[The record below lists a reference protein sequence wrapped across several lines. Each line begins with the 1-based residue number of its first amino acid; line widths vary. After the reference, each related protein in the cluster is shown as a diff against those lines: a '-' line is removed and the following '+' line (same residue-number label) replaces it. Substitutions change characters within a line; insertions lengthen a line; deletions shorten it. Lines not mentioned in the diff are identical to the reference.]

1 MCGLAILAGL
11 LGVILLLGDLA
22 TAANVAQLV
31 SVVLAGSS
39 SVVGLIAWWDARPT
53 PKPPPGT
60 TSPPP
65 NPGAPP
71 GTTPPQPPAPA
82 KKASEAA
89 GAIFS
94 IVSLVALIAVV
105 VLGPK
110 LLSTDTPGDAPGLV
124 TAHVG
129 DCVGSKAGAYGFWV
143 VPCWYKAATYRVVN
157 IGLRRI
163 LGPTNHLT
171 PAEALSFCQEG
182 PGWEAAGIHVPAY
195 PDDFTAVTVCLV
207 HT

>member
-22 TAANVAQLV
+22 TAANVAQLI

-39 SVVGLIAWWDARPT
+39 SVVGLIAWRRSRPT
-53 PKPPPGT
+53 PQPSHGT
-60 TSPPP
+60 P
-65 NPGAPP
+65 
-71 GTTPPQPPAPA
+71 PPQPPPPA
-82 KKASEAA
+82 SGAA
-89 GAIFS
+89 GA
-94 IVSLVALIAVV
+94 IVSLVALVALIAGV

-110 LLSTDTPGDAPGLV
+110 LLSTDAPDDAPGLF

-129 DCVGSKAGAYGFWV
+129 DCVGSKAGAYRFWV

-163 LGPTNHLT
+163 MGPTNHLT
-171 PAEALSFCQEG
+171 PADALSFCQDS
-182 PGWEAAGIHVPAY
+182 PGWDATGRHVPAY